1 MQIAKTKIATA
12 VGAVLVAACFTS
24 AAYAGCGSFDSLPT
38 PNGQPSAPS
47 QAAPEAPGVNGFK
60 GVQFVQASAN
70 ASFLRTDWRW
80 DDPAPIVG
88 MWHIQFIVDNGT
100 PEGLV
105 VDDGFATWH
114 DDGTELMNSG
124 RPPITSSFCMGVWKR
139 VGVATFS
146 LNHWALSWDD
156 TGKTFV
162 GPTNIRETVT
172 VDRRG
177 NTYAGDF
184 TITQYLPDGKT
195 PAGPPA
201 AGKVKGARINP

>member
-1 MQIAKTKIATA
+1 MRIAKTITASA
-12 VGAVLVAACFTS
+12 VGAVLAAACFSS
-24 AAYAGCGSFDSLPT
+24 AAYAGCGSFDQVPV
-38 PNGQPSAPS
+38 PNGQQVPPPSA
-47 QAAPEAPGVNGFK
+47 APAPQSVNGFK
-60 GVQFVQASAN
+60 GVQFVQAAAH

-100 PEGLV
+100 PEGIV
-105 VDDGFATWH
+105 IDDGFATWH

-124 RPPITSSFCMGVWKR
+124 RAPMTSSFCMGVWKR

-146 LNHWALSWDD
+146 LNHFALSWDD
-156 TGKTFV
+156 SGTHFI

-177 NTYAGDF
+177 NTYAGSF
-184 TITQYLPDGKT
+184 SITQYDKDGTTKLGGVSG
-195 PAGPPA
+195 A
-201 AGKVKGARINP
+201 VKATRINP